1 MSSQMG
7 PCAECQQ
14 PTPKYG
20 TGANPL
26 CVTCLA
32 PVRARQ
38 EKKHP
43 APA

>member
-20 TGANPL
+20 HSANPL
-26 CVTCLA
+26 CAECLA

-38 EKKHP
+38 QKRP
-43 APA
+43 AAA